1 MNFKHSWTRVIVT
14 ENTNNLI
21 KYVDFQIT
29 ITHFL
34 FSHDKLGLIWF
45 EILFRSPLA
54 SGPPAGKVQILLTM
68 YKCVNGSAPDYLCE
82 LISSYT
88 PARRLRSLSQSL
100 AVQPK
105 VASKT
110 YGERS
115 FSFMGP
121 FLWNSLPTWIRTF
134 I

>member
-1 MNFKHSWTRVIVT
+1 
-14 ENTNNLI
+14 
-21 KYVDFQIT
+21 
-29 ITHFL
+29 
-34 FSHDKLGLIWF
+34 
-45 EILFRSPLA
+45 
-54 SGPPAGKVQILLTM
+54 M
-68 YKCVNGSAPDYLCE
+68 YKCVTGSAPDYLCE
-82 LISSYT
+82 LVSSYT

-121 FLWNSLPTWIRTF
+121 FLWNSLPTWIRTLPNVPSF
-134 I
+134 KKHLKTYLYKQQFNTFNQYELNTLFYFLEALRGRWHFALYKYVTLLLSLLLISRFVMVCVI

>member
-1 MNFKHSWTRVIVT
+1 MVHLLVK
-14 ENTNNLI
+14 
-21 KYVDFQIT
+21 
-29 ITHFL
+29 
-34 FSHDKLGLIWF
+34 F
-45 EILFRSPLA
+45 E
-54 SGPPAGKVQILLTM
+54 ILLTM
-68 YKCVNGSAPDYLCE
+68 YKCVTGSAPDYLCE
-82 LISSYT
+82 LVSSYT

-121 FLWNSLPTWIRTF
+121 FLWNSLPTWIRTLPNVPSF
-134 I
+134 KKHLKTYLYKQQ